1 MGVYGVI
8 DSSHCNV
15 VKKSGTQR
23 SLECKVG
30 QTNDEVVTA
39 VYQYYL
45 NDDETKSKPIL
56 LYWDYKIGYD
66 NRQFWEQITFDRAQ
80 YENDKEARVKNKV
93 CSNRLEY
100 QQSIVERIKELPK
113 GPTAAPSDAPSG
125 TPSAQ
130 LSRTPEPTQFP
141 TFSAAPSV
149 VPTSTPTVAPSDA
162 PSGTPSTPEPTQFP
176 TFSPSSAFPKSSS
189 PTTNEC
195 SNAVDPFP
203 LPDGSEGRCSFV
215 ANIGQRRKAMCTE
228 TYKEK
233 CPGLCGFLDNKCGC
247 QDYELEFIPRLGSNK
262 IVHCDTISVNK
273 CHNKRVKKNC
283 PSVCVESCA

>member
-80 YENDKEARVKNKV
+80 YENNKETKVKTKV

-176 TFSPSSAFPKSSS
+176 TFH
-189 PTTNEC
+189 
-195 SNAVDPFP
+195 P
-203 LPDGSEGRCSFV
+203 LQRFLNPHR
-215 ANIGQRRKAMCTE
+215 QRRMNAATRS
-228 TYKEK
+228 THF
-233 CPGLCGFLDNKCGC
+233 PC
-247 QDYELEFIPRLGSNK
+247 QMEAREDARLLPTLVRGERPCAPKPTKRNARVYVGSLIINAGAK
-262 IVHCDTISVNK
+262 TTSSNL
-273 CHNKRVKKNC
+273 
-283 PSVCVESCA
+283 SL

>member
-30 QTNDEVVTA
+30 QTNDKVVTA

-45 NDDETKSKPIL
+45 NDDETKSKPIS

-125 TPSAQ
+125 TPSA
-130 LSRTPEPTQFP
+130 
-141 TFSAAPSV
+141 
-149 VPTSTPTVAPSDA
+149 
-162 PSGTPSTPEPTQFP
+162 PEPTQFP

-283 PSVCVESCA
+283 PSVCVESCS